1 MTTWKTQTQVS
12 MFPARGSAADLWAD
26 IRYVVARM
34 RYECTQLIRSVLLGH
49 FEDRF
54 TSLEAVSETANDI
67 EELGSRVKDAVERVL
82 QVGSKLSRSQLT
94 VIYQE
99 EVIAEPNDASVD
111 MDDTWPVSA
120 DEERPYV
127 VGFAIW
133 AASLMHLM
141 LHKAYCVLY
150 FPLAKNRQSSLGSD
164 VRLT

>member
-1 MTTWKTQTQVS
+1 MMTQIQVS
-12 MFPARGSAADLWAD
+12 TLTVSSSAADLWTD

-34 RYECTQLIRSVLLGH
+34 RYECTHLIRSVLLGH

-54 TSLEAVSETANDI
+54 TSFEAVSEVANEI
-67 EELGSRVKDAVERVL
+67 EALGSRVKDAVERVL

-99 EVIAEPNDASVD
+99 ENVAEPNDASVN
-111 MDDTWPVSA
+111 MDGAWPVSA
-120 DEERPYV
+120 SEERPYV